1 MSVKS
6 NLLDSPSAAGE
17 TEKGMGSMGL
27 RDEEMEIDHELG
39 YPRGY
44 VKLCHAQSHMIQ
56 MPYSKGPPH
65 IFLPYTLHPQDI
77 INLKELNRLFPVT
90 SPGDSNPPNTKMYI
104 DILWKQLDH
113 LGNAGF
119 DPAQFR
125 VDPYGNVLYFHAD
138 PASPLAWEVDHWFP
152 CSRGGKTVL
161 SNLRLVQWQAKE
173 MKQDKLEFL
182 VPWWDLQLGVSVNQ
196 FLSIFASRNADF
208 RQRAFASMFFS
219 GKSEQLNKFTVV
231 DCHSWP
237 QHFLEKKK
245 QVGLAPAAIVR
256 VQKEVDNTLKPLN
269 MNRLLEAGAFTG
281 KRWTAEEDEALC
293 KAIQKFKPGYSEEN
307 KELEPGITSRS
318 IVQMKDKR
326 HLLKKGDWQLD
337 KENRGDFNSIEIALS
352 RAIERE
358 QILKQ
363 GREEDI
369 RKKIE
374 EITQLD
380 QHFKKLKQI
389 NEAEALALEDLE
401 YVLIKHRRRSE
412 KQRRVSDTQSSYKQ
426 CVEKMIRDT
435 MHQNVVYKEQSRL
448 NQAACNALMARLE
461 SLKADADKSE
471 RELFKKFKQRDD
483 TKELLRPYLE
493 HVRKRL
499 REDDTASCSK
509 KLVKREAEKMHIYLP
524 STIPPVTRDK
534 ESRRLALKESASVLK
549 NMESL
554 KEASLLA
561 KNMEGN
567 SKRIQKELRQFL
579 EDDLEAS
586 RAEALLEAEK
596 VRGVADI
603 EKKTGHDYGD
613 SSTESVGDNN
623 AKEDVACANGE
634 EDLDGVLQQL
644 LSKQQE
650 AQAARADANAEEEKD
665 GDEEERIRRVGKA
678 NLDKWLQNLL
688 QNTQEGAFSDEEEG
702 EEEGAIVSEVE
713 KEETRSLFGGLL
725 NKLRKKESQRDHN
738 QSEVQKHAR
747 DPNAVNP
754 NTSKRTMVGVEQSS
768 KAGIARTGKDEPDV
782 VLGLSQDLHC
792 LKLTSGNEEF
802 HRQQQHNLPAT
813 VTVNANTGLQNKKHR
828 KILHTAESPS
838 DDVGKILKN
847 SNTYNQNGM
856 VIGSSKGLQQEAK
869 KDCRL
874 KRSASA
880 PRARPSAAALATPLC
895 GVQRGRQSTGRKM
908 LAIGE
913 EEEHG
918 E

>member
-1 MSVKS
+1 
-6 NLLDSPSAAGE
+6 LLTFSASD
-17 TEKGMGSMGL
+17 TEERGMGSMGL

-44 VKLCHAQSHMIQ
+44 VKLCYAQSHMIQ

-65 IFLPYTLHPQDI
+65 TFLPYTLHPQDMD
-77 INLKELNRLFPVT
+77 NLKELNRLFPVT
-90 SPGDSNPPNTKMYI
+90 SPGDSNPPSTKSYI
-104 DILWKQLDH
+104 DVLWKQLDH

-152 CSRGGKTVL
+152 CSRGGGTVL

-293 KAIQKFKPGYSEEN
+293 KAIQKFRPGYSEEN
-307 KELEPGITSRS
+307 KELEPVIANRS
-318 IVQMKDKR
+318 IVPMKDKR
-326 HLLKKGDWQLD
+326 YLLKKGDWHLE
-337 KENRGDFNSIEIALS
+337 KENMGDFNSIEIALS
-352 RAIERE
+352 RAIEKE

-363 GREEDI
+363 GREEEI

-380 QHFKKLKQI
+380 QQLKKLKQI
-389 NEAEALALEDLE
+389 NEAEALVLEDLE
-401 YVLIKHRRRSE
+401 YVLVKHRRRSE
-412 KQRRVSDTQSSYKQ
+412 KQRRVSETQSSYKQ
-426 CVEKMIRDT
+426 CVEKMIRET
-435 MHQNVVYKEQSRL
+435 MHQNVVYKEQARL
-448 NQAACNALMARLE
+448 NQAACFALMARLE
-461 SLKADADKSE
+461 SLKADADMSE

-493 HVRKRL
+493 QVRKRV

-509 KLVKREAEKMHIYLP
+509 KIVKREAEKMHLYLP
-524 STIPPVTRDK
+524 SANPPVTRDK
-534 ESRRLALKESASVLK
+534 ESRRLALKESASLLK

-596 VRGVADI
+596 VRGATDV

-613 SSTESVGDNN
+613 ASSESVGDN
-623 AKEDVACANGE
+623 AKEDVACANREGD
-634 EDLDGVLQQL
+634 DLDDVLQQL
-644 LSKQQE
+644 LSKQQDAE
-650 AQAARADANAEEEKD
+650 AARADANAEEKKD
-665 GDEEERIRRVGKA
+665 DDEEERIRRVGKA

-688 QNTQEGAFSDEEEG
+688 QNTQAGVFSDEEEA
-702 EEEGAIVSEVE
+702 EEEDTIASEVE
-713 KEETRSLFGGLL
+713 KEEGPRGIFGGLL
-725 NKLRKKESQRDHN
+725 SKLRKKESQRDHN
-738 QSEVQKHAR
+738 QAEVQKNAR
-747 DPNAVNP
+747 DPNAANQS
-754 NTSKRTMVGVEQSS
+754 TSKRTMVGVEQSS

-782 VLGLSQDLHC
+782 LLELSQNLHC

-802 HRQQQHNLPAT
+802 QRQQQHILPAT
-813 VTVNANTGLQNKKHR
+813 VTVNARTGLQNKMHK
-828 KILHTAESPS
+828 KTLHMAELPS
-838 DDVGKILKN
+838 DVGKVLRN
-847 SNTYNQNGM
+847 NNANNQNGM
-856 VIGSSKGLQQEAK
+856 VIDSSKGLQQEAK
-869 KDCRL
+869 KDRRL

-880 PRARPSAAALATPLC
+880 PRARPSAAAASSATPLY

-908 LAIGE
+908 LVIGE
-913 EEEHG
+913 EEEYG

>member
-1 MSVKS
+1 MSVNS
-6 NLLDSPSAAGE
+6 NLLYSPSAASE

-65 IFLPYTLHPQDI
+65 TFLPYTLHPQDM
-77 INLKELNRLFPVT
+77 INLKELNRLFPGT
-90 SPGDSNPPNTKMYI
+90 SPGDSNPPNTKKYI
-104 DILWKQLDH
+104 DVLWNQLDH

-138 PASPLAWEVDHWFP
+138 PASSLAWEVDHWFP
-152 CSRGGKTVL
+152 CSRGGETVL

-256 VQKEVDNTLKPLN
+256 VQKEVDNPLKPLN

-293 KAIQKFKPGYSEEN
+293 KAIQKFRPGYSEEN
-307 KELEPGITSRS
+307 KESEPGIANRS
-318 IVQMKDKR
+318 IVHIKDKR
-326 HLLKKGDWQLD
+326 HLLKKGDWQMD

-352 RAIERE
+352 RAIEKE

-363 GREEDI
+363 GREEEI

-380 QHFKKLKQI
+380 QHLKKLKQI

-412 KQRRVSDTQSSYKQ
+412 KQRRVSETQSSYKQ
-426 CVEKMIRDT
+426 CVEKMIRET
-435 MHQNVVYKEQSRL
+435 MHQNVVYKEQARL
-448 NQAACNALMARLE
+448 NQAASNALMARLE

-493 HVRKRL
+493 QVRKRL

-509 KLVKREAEKMHIYLP
+509 KIVKREAEKMHFYLP
-524 STIPPVTRDK
+524 STIQPVTRDK

-554 KEASLLA
+554 KEASLFA

-586 RAEALLEAEK
+586 RAEALLE
-596 VRGVADI
+596 
-603 EKKTGHDYGD
+603 KKPGHDYGD
-613 SSTESVGDNN
+613 ASTESIGDN
-623 AKEDVACANGE
+623 AKEDVACANGEE

-665 GDEEERIRRVGKA
+665 DDEEERIRRVGKA

-688 QNTQEGAFSDEEEG
+688 QNTQEGAFSDEEKG
-702 EEEGAIVSEVE
+702 EEEDTIASEVE
-713 KEETRSLFGGLL
+713 KEEPRGGLFGGLL

-738 QSEVQKHAR
+738 QAEVQTNAR
-747 DPNAVNP
+747 DPNAINP
-754 NTSKRTMVGVEQSS
+754 STGKRTMVGVEHSS

-782 VLGLSQDLHC
+782 VLGLSQNLHC

-802 HRQQQHNLPAT
+802 QRQQQHNLPAT
-813 VTVNANTGLQNKKHR
+813 VTVNAHTGLQNKRHK
-828 KILHTAESPS
+828 KTLHIAELPS
-838 DDVGKILKN
+838 DDVGKILRN
-847 SNTYNQNGM
+847 SNAYNQNGM

-908 LAIGE
+908 LVIGE

-918 E
+918 G

>member
-1 MSVKS
+1 M
-6 NLLDSPSAAGE
+6 A
-17 TEKGMGSMGL
+17 SMGL

-44 VKLCHAQSHMIQ
+44 VKLCYAQSHMIQ

-65 IFLPYTLHPQDI
+65 TFLPYALHPQDMV
-77 INLKELNRLFPVT
+77 NLKEFDRLFPVT
-90 SPGDSNPPNTKMYI
+90 SPGDSNPQNTKKYI
-104 DILWKQLDH
+104 DVLWKQLDH
-113 LGNAGF
+113 LGSAGF

-138 PASPLAWEVDHWFP
+138 NASPLAWEVDHWFP

-208 RQRAFASMFFS
+208 RQRAFSSMFFS
-219 GKSEQLNKFTVV
+219 GKSEPLNKFTVV

-256 VQKEVDNTLKPLN
+256 VQREVDNALKPLN
-269 MNRLLEAGAFTG
+269 MNRTLVAAGPFTG

-293 KAIQKFKPGYSEEN
+293 KAIQKFRPGYSEEN
-307 KELEPGITSRS
+307 KELEPVTANRS

-326 HLLKKGDWQLD
+326 YLLKKGDWQLD
-337 KENRGDFNSIEIALS
+337 KENMGDFNSIEIALS
-352 RAIERE
+352 RAIEKE

-363 GREEDI
+363 GREEEI

-374 EITQLD
+374 EISQLD
-380 QHFKKLKQI
+380 QDLKKLKQI
-389 NEAEALALEDLE
+389 NQAEALALEDLE
-401 YVLIKHRRRSE
+401 YVLLKHRRRSE
-412 KQRRVSDTQSSYKQ
+412 KQRRVSETQSSYKQ
-426 CVEKMIRDT
+426 CVEKMIRET
-435 MHQNVVYKEQSRL
+435 MHQNVVYKEQARL

-461 SLKADADKSE
+461 SLKADADMSE

-493 HVRKRL
+493 QVRKRL

-509 KLVKREAEKMHIYLP
+509 KIVNREAKKMHMYLP
-524 STIPPVTRDK
+524 SAIPPVTRDNEPK
-534 ESRRLALKESASVLK
+534 RLALRESASLLK

-596 VRGVADI
+596 VRGVKDL
-603 EKKTGHDYGD
+603 ERKTGHDYGD
-613 SSTESVGDNN
+613 ASSESVGDN

-634 EDLDGVLQQL
+634 GDDLDDVLQQL

-650 AQAARADANAEEEKD
+650 AEAARADANAEEKD
-665 GDEEERIRRVGKA
+665 VDEEERIRRVGKA

-688 QNTQEGAFSDEEEG
+688 QNTEAGVLSDEEEG
-702 EEEGAIVSEVE
+702 EEKDTHAHEVE
-713 KEETRSLFGGLL
+713 KGEEPRGLFGGLL
-725 NKLRKKESQRDHN
+725 SKLRNKESQCDHS
-738 QSEVQKHAR
+738 QAEVQKNAR
-747 DPNAVNP
+747 DSSAVIP
-754 NTSKRTMVGVEQSS
+754 GTSKRTMVGVEQGS

-782 VLGLSQDLHC
+782 LHGLSQNLHS
-792 LKLTSGNEEF
+792 LKLTSGNEEYQ
-802 HRQQQHNLPAT
+802 RQQQHYLPST
-813 VTVNANTGLQNKKHR
+813 VTVNAHTGPQNKPHR
-828 KILHTAESPS
+828 KTLHTAELQ
-838 DDVGKILKN
+838 VLRN
-847 SNTYNQNGM
+847 SNAYNQTGTVVDN
-856 VIGSSKGLQQEAK
+856 SKGRQQEAK
-869 KDCRL
+869 KDGRI

-880 PRARPSAAALATPLC
+880 PRDRPSEAASATPLR
-895 GVQRGRQSTGRKM
+895 GVQRARQSTGRRM

-913 EEEHG
+913 EEEYG
-918 E
+918 ENMQPIKQRSTLRPEFL